1 MTHAAEHKPVE
12 ARGAYASVCQEIRE
26 AISSASAVHFPG
38 LDAAYVK
45 DISHWAT
52 SSTAQA
58 ACSVEPGTAEDV
70 GTILQILGKNKIP
83 FAVKGAGHASNPGF
97 SSTPG
102 VQIAMYRFSEVN
114 YDAAAGVAEVGAG
127 LIWDDVYTALEPYA
141 VSVVGGRVSG
151 VGVAGFT
158 LGGGYSWKTNQ
169 FGLTVDNLSGFELV
183 LPNGTVA
190 AVTQDSY
197 PDLFWGLKGGF
208 NNFVC
213 TLRGSNGHHINER
226 NSGYCDEI
234 QPHDSSSNRSL
245 GLYTVLSPA
254 TDDIVDA
261 AFMQGGLI
269 TITEDQLDKVNAATV
284 KFAQTVNDPKAQVL
298 PTYNFLLGEP
308 GVSLLLFYDY
318 PTPPDGIFDDFLAIP
333 HFTKDVKTRTLLD
346 LVKSAPANATGGQR
360 AIFHTVS
367 LLQFNDKIMDAV
379 LNETKF
385 WGERLSFQSGNFISY
400 DVEPF
405 LSTIFS
411 HAPEGSSA
419 YPPSR
424 STGLLPLNIYYAWGA
439 SLADETMQNAAR
451 QSAAHLTQVI
461 LGEGQDISD
470 AALYGNYAILGT
482 PLERIYGQNVSKLKA
497 LKAKYD
503 PGNVM
508 GLAGG
513 WKFGPQA
520 Q

>member
-1 MTHAAEHKPVE
+1 MRQSLATATYLAVLLAAALPSAAEHNAVE
-12 ARGAYASVCQEIRE
+12 ARGAYVSVCQEIRS
-26 AISSASAVHFPG
+26 AVSSASAVHFPG

-70 GTILQILGKNKIP
+70 GIILQILGKNKTP

-102 VQIAMYRFSEVN
+102 VQIAMYRFNEIN
-114 YDAAAGVAEVGAG
+114 YDAAESVVEVGAG
-127 LIWDDVYTALEPYA
+127 LIWDDVYAALEPYA

-169 FGLTVDNLSGFELV
+169 FGLTIDNLSGFELV
-183 LPNGTVA
+183 LPNGTVT
-190 AVTQDSY
+190 AVTQESY

-208 NNFVC
+208 NNF
-213 TLRGSNGHHINER
+213 G
-226 NSGYCDEI
+226 
-234 QPHDSSSNRSL
+234 
-245 GLYTVLSPA
+245 
-254 TDDIVDA
+254 IVTK
-261 AFMQGGLI
+261 FNLTTHPQTEVWGGLI

-284 KFAQTVNDPKAQVL
+284 KFAQTVTDPKAQVL
-298 PTYNFLLGEP
+298 PTYNFLLGAP

-318 PTPPDGIFDDFLAIP
+318 PTPPEGIFDDFLAIP
-333 HFTKDVKTRTLLD
+333 HFTKDIKTRSLLD

-367 LLQFNDKIMDAV
+367 LLQFNDRIMDAV

-385 WGERLSFQSGNFISY
+385 WGERLSFQSGSFISY

-451 QSAAHLTQVI
+451 QSAEHLTQVI
-461 LGEGQDISD
+461 VGEGQDIGD

-482 PLERIYGQNVSKLKA
+482 PLERIYGQNVPKLRA

-503 PGNVM
+503 PDNVM

-513 WKFGPQA
+513 WKFGPQP

>member
-1 MTHAAEHKPVE
+1 MRQSLATATYLAVLLAAALPSAAEHKPVE

-70 GTILQILGKNKIP
+70 GTILQILGKNKTP

-208 NNFVC
+208 NNF
-213 TLRGSNGHHINER
+213 G
-226 NSGYCDEI
+226 
-234 QPHDSSSNRSL
+234 
-245 GLYTVLSPA
+245 
-254 TDDIVDA
+254 IVTK
-261 AFMQGGLI
+261 FNLTTHPQTEVWGGLI

-482 PLERIYGQNVSKLKA
+482 PLERIYGQNVPKLKA